1 MIIHKFNVFHNLFY
15 KPWSSLNYIGI
26 FHNTYIFLCIY
37 YVITGLSSLLSPF
50 GVLIELRKASLHESL
65 SKVQASHATKNQSK
79 SMLAALHISCNES
92 RKMGTKMCK
101 LLNVLCKKV
110 ETASILDEDE
120 NYFTPSDDLEIEQH
134 SLNSA
139 NDDDTPTLF
148 CKICV
153 EPSQNPWMTVSTSK
167 AVPTFTALNALS
179 STSNRNLKIT

>member
-1 MIIHKFNVFHNLFY
+1 
-15 KPWSSLNYIGI
+15 
-26 FHNTYIFLCIY
+26 
-37 YVITGLSSLLSPF
+37 
-50 GVLIELRKASLHESL
+50 
-65 SKVQASHATKNQSK
+65 
-79 SMLAALHISCNES
+79 MLAALHISCNES

-167 AVPTFTALNALS
+167 AVPTLTALNALS
-179 STSNRNLKIT
+179 STSNRNLKITNKLSRAFGSLTSAVISSQEICLTDGEKPAVNLRSLALKNSTVPIKIAQHC